1 MAKVTVLPEN
11 ANLQWGNWINIPE
24 NGGFWDERDW
34 LWRLPVDWEAAVD
47 EDLAIGDIFDH
58 LLLRTLYDAFE
69 FAPSEAIKEP
79 SHPISEHLSFKEAN
93 QRVLKWIRRYDEKFK
108 VKDTNVP
115 KDIHSLKNV
124 DLRFYDVIKETVRG
138 VLSDLLFQEGVWD
151 LNSIDKFV
159 RNGGRH
165 VGYTTFREFITGDYE
180 YQKAL
185 FRLAMESKT
194 ADRAL
199 IEEIDIAIDV
209 DDVYDRGTAT
219 VTDKN
224 YGANVIFN
232 RVFAI
237 APEVTITMRTG
248 NALNAIRPE
257 IISVQTTGFTVRL
270 YDVEGNLTTGTFTWI
285 AAGY

>member
-1 MAKVTVLPEN
+1 MAKVTVLPED
-11 ANLQWGNWINIPE
+11 ANLQWGNWTDVPE

-34 LWRLPVDWEAAVD
+34 LWRTPVDWEAGVD

-58 LLLRTLYDAFE
+58 LLLRTLYDSFE
-69 FAPSEAIKEP
+69 LASGEIKEV
-79 SHPISEHLSFKEAN
+79 SCSISEKLVLSEINK
-93 QRVLKWIRRYDEKFK
+93 RVLKWIRRYDEKFK

-209 DDVYDRGTAT
+209 DDVYDRGTTT

>member
-1 MAKVTVLPEN
+1 MAKVTVLPED
-11 ANLQWGNWINIPE
+11 ANLQLGNWINIPE

-34 LWRLPVDWEAAVD
+34 LWRAPVDWEAGVD

-58 LLLRTLYDAFE
+58 LLLRTLYDSFE
-69 FAPSEAIKEP
+69 LASGEIKEV
-79 SHPISEHLSFKEAN
+79 SCSISEKLVLSEINK
-93 QRVLKWIRRYDEKFK
+93 RVLKWIRRYDEKFK

-115 KDIHSLKNV
+115 KDIHSWKNV

-209 DDVYDRGTAT
+209 DDVYDRGTTT